1 MWYKIRHNWTS
12 ALIVLAGTSRKVKPV
27 GNDLDV
33 SIFRKT
39 DCTLKFQNLSQQA
52 RFFFFPPNQAL
63 IKFQVETKK
72 YLGTTTSTV
81 FLELNSLQED
91 YI

>member
-1 MWYKIRHNWTS
+1 M
-12 ALIVLAGTSRKVKPV
+12 

-81 FLELNSLQED
+81 FLELNSLQD
-91 YI
+91 DCI